1 MRVGEYLTYR
11 ARLKGLHGGR
21 LRARVDDVVVQC
33 DLKDVYRSVIGTLS
47 KGFRQ
52 RVGLADSLVHEPAV
66 LILDEPTLGLDP
78 NQIRHVRQL
87 IKGLARRYTVLLS
100 SHILHEIESV
110 CERVLIMNHGRIV
123 TSDTTESLMAVI
135 KGHSVVT
142 VELHGPA
149 EEMEKRLQTLTSVAR
164 VTTETLERGW
174 SRFRIECRKGRDVRI
189 DLFHMASLNGWILR
203 ELREE
208 RRNLEDVFVSVTMGL
223 GQEPDGGGS
232 GDPGGIVI
240 EEGETP

>member
-11 ARLKGLHGGR
+11 AKLKGLHGPK
-21 LRARVDDVVVQC
+21 LRARVDDVVLQC
-33 DLKDVYRSVIGTLS
+33 DLVDVYRSVIGTLS

-52 RVGLADSLVHEPAV
+52 RVGLADSLVHEPGL

-78 NQIRHVRQL
+78 NQIRSVRHL
-87 IKGLARRYTVLLS
+87 IKSLAGRYTVLLS

-110 CERVLIMNHGRIV
+110 CERVVIMNGGRIV

-142 VELHGPA
+142 VEVHGPA
-149 EEMEKRLQTLTSVAR
+149 EEMEKRVQSLPGVAR
-164 VTTETLERGW
+164 LSSEVLERGW
-174 SRFRIECRKGRDVRI
+174 IRYRIECRKGRDVRT
-189 DLFHMASLNGWILR
+189 DLFHMASLSGWNLR

-208 RRNLEDVFVSVTMGL
+208 KRNLEDVFVSVTAGL
-223 GQEPDGGGS
+223 EKDGQVAPEAE
-232 GDPGGIVI
+232 IVI
-240 EEGETP
+240 EEGEAP

>member
-1 MRVGEYLTYR
+1 
-11 ARLKGLHGGR
+11 LHGAK
-21 LRARVDDVVVQC
+21 LRARVDDVVLQC
-33 DLKDVYRSVIGTLS
+33 DLVDVYRSVIGTLS

-52 RVGLADSLVHEPAV
+52 RVGLADSLVHEPAL

-110 CERVLIMNHGRIV
+110 CERVIIMNRGRIV

-149 EEMEKRLQTLTSVAR
+149 EEMKVRLDGLTGVAR
-164 VTTETLERGW
+164 VTSEALERGW
-174 SRFRIECRKGRDVRI
+174 LRYRIECRKGRDLRT

-208 RRNLEDVFVSVTMGL
+208 RRNLEDVFVSVTAGMEQAGEASPEA
-223 GQEPDGGGS
+223 GPTE
-232 GDPGGIVI
+232 GGIVI